1 MSGTL
6 QLSSGILWI
15 HFGYTSAIL
24 ILYILRIC
32 LGYELM
38 STTLRIDKTQMYS
51 ITPDISR
58 YTSGILIG
66 YILQLYTSAILRLY
80 FGYIL
85 QLYILRLYV
94 LQLYAS
100 CSYSA
105 SYISGILRIS
115 TLAMHACI
123 YFNIAAILHVDV
135 PWLYTL
141 RAGILGIKLGYT
153 SGILN
158 SDTLQ
163 VYFGYICIC
172 STLSQ
177 LRYLAD

>member
-1 MSGTL
+1 
-6 QLSSGILWI
+6 
-15 HFGYTSAIL
+15 
-24 ILYILRIC
+24 
-32 LGYELM
+32 
-38 STTLRIDKTQMYS
+38 MYS

-100 CSYSA
+100 AIATSQIYFGYLLWLC
-105 SYISGILRIS
+105 
-115 TLAMHACI
+115 MHA
-123 YFNIAAILHVDV
+123 YTLIAAILHVDV

-158 SDTLQ
+158 SDILQ

-172 STLSQ
+172 SILSQ